1 MNKNIKKLVILLAG
15 VCLLMTSCNIPANSN
30 EKETVE
36 EETFAFGIEK
46 GMTRDEAVA
55 ILGDNYTDIGSG
67 LAIYEWILEEKSQ
80 RVLVWFHNDENYQ
93 MVVQSMRIEKI
104 EDKTT
109 E

>member
-1 MNKNIKKLVILLAG
+1 MNRKMKILLIILTF
-15 VCLLMTSCNIPANSN
+15 VFLMMTSCDIHNDQN
-30 EKETVE
+30 ETSTTE

-93 MVVQSMRIEKI
+93 MVVQSMKI
-104 EDKTT
+104 ESMEKET